1 MDHLWSPWRMKY
13 IRGKNSPKGCVFC
26 DAIKMED
33 GDDNL
38 IITRG
43 KRAFVIMNRYPY
55 TSGHIMVVPNSHIG
69 KFTDMDQETC
79 AEVMDLTRQG
89 ITTLDAVYQPEGYN
103 MGANLGASAGAGI
116 EGHIHFHIVP
126 RWGGDTNFMTAVGG
140 TRVLPEDIFETCAR
154 LKKAW
159 PKDRKLCPDG

>member
-13 IRGKNSPKGCVFC
+13 IRRKNSPKGCVFC
-26 DAIKMED
+26 NAFNMKNED
-33 GDDNL
+33 ENL

-43 KRAFVIMNRYPY
+43 AHAFVIMNRFPY
-55 TSGHIMVVPNSHIG
+55 TSGHIMVIPNDHID
-69 KFTDMDQETC
+69 KFIDMDPETC
-79 AEVMDLTRQG
+79 AEVMYLIGQG
-89 ITTLDAVYQPEGYN
+89 ITALDSVYQPEGYN
-103 MGANLGASAGAGI
+103 MGANLGTSAGAGI

-140 TRVLPEDIFETCAR
+140 TRVLPEDLLETCAR

-159 PKDRKLCPDG
+159 PKGNK